1 MKQFLRNVYRMW
13 QYAKWDKAGKPLP
26 PNSYVKQYIVRQHFE
41 KSGHSTFI
49 ETGTLHGRMTLA
61 LSDVAKKIY
70 SIELN
75 KDYVAAAKK
84 LFAKKK
90 HITILEGDSGTELS
104 NLLNDLKEPAFFW
117 LDAHYSGGT
126 TAQGDKLTP
135 ILEELKALL
144 RHPIKKHTIWIDDM
158 RCFDGTNDYP
168 TLQKIANLVGKQYA
182 VAKTDFDTIVL
193 QPKRK

>member
-1 MKQFLRNVYRMW
+1 MW

-26 PNSYVKQYIVRQHFE
+26 PNSYVKQYIVRQYFE
-41 KSGHSTFI
+41 KSGHSTFV

-61 LSDVAKKIY
+61 LSDIAKTIY

-75 KDYVAAAKK
+75 SEYVAAAKK

-90 HITILEGDSGTELS
+90 HITILEGDSGTELA

-135 ILEELKALL
+135 IVKELKALL

-158 RCFDGTNDYP
+158 RCFNGTDDYP
-168 TLQKIANLVGKQYA
+168 TIQRIANLVGNQYS
-182 VAKTDFDTIVL
+182 VAKSDFDVIIL
-193 QPKRK
+193 QPRK